1 MTDTGILVVVPHS
14 GIVIPSEV
22 PMEAL
27 SADFPVLAQNV
38 DWYTNWLYDFR
49 DILHNRHVVFP
60 YCSIVLEG
68 NRHPDILDD
77 SVPLRDVNG
86 RRVYREGHEPGV
98 EVRRQLAERYLA
110 AFHQSIEDNI
120 VAGSNFLF
128 DGHSTVTARRV
139 ADNQIDLMN
148 FQHSALDDGPLY
160 YCPDMYVE
168 TYAAELR
175 KRLPDVNVTVNA
187 SEYYTVYGHVC
198 AAHSVKAFS
207 RVGSRVPALIQETNE
222 RLYKN
227 PDRTPD
233 VQAINRLRRAFAD
246 ALSETLRFVDRNRKE
261 SRE

>member
-1 MTDTGILVVVPHS
+1 MTDMGILVVVPHS
-14 GIVIPSEV
+14 GIVIPSEIA
-22 PMEAL
+22 MDAL
-27 SADFPVLAQNV
+27 SEDFPTLAQNV

-49 DILHNRHVVFP
+49 DILRNRHVVFP

-68 NRHPDILDD
+68 NRRPDILDD
-77 SVPLRDVNG
+77 SVPLGDVKG
-86 RRVYREGHEPGV
+86 RPVYREGHEPSV
-98 EVRRQLAERYLA
+98 EVRRQLAAKYLT

-120 VAGSNFLF
+120 IAGATFLF
-128 DGHSTVTARRV
+128 DGHSTVTARGV

-160 YCPDMYVE
+160 YCPDIYVE

-198 AAHSVKAFS
+198 AAHSVNAFS

-227 PDRTPD
+227 ADRTPD
-233 VQAINRLRRAFAD
+233 VRAINRLRRAFAD
-246 ALSETLRFVDRNRKE
+246 SLSVTLRLVNQNEKE
-261 SRE
+261 TCA